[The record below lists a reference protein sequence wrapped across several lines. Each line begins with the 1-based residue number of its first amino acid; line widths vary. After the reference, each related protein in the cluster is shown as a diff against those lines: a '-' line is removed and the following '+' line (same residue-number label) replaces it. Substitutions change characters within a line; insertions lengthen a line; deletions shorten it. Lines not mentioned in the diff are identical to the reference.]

1 MPAPRSRSRRT
12 IPAIGEA
19 RQSQV
24 LQLYG
29 PGAMVDLPGYA
40 VVIGGLDYWNSKG
53 SVPID
58 EPRLLQLVRAA
69 TGVGHIE
76 LRTPPKQADNLA
88 SGGGSIKALR
98 FPHS

>member
-1 MPAPRSRSRRT
+1 MAAPTGRKKARSRRT

-40 VVIGGLDYWNSKG
+40 VVIGGC
-53 SVPID
+53 IF
-58 EPRLLQLVRAA
+58 
-69 TGVGHIE
+69 
-76 LRTPPKQADNLA
+76 
-88 SGGGSIKALR
+88 GGQV
-98 FPHS
+98 FPHHAVGFRFTKIPVLNTHLVGV